1 MSLGRWDAAL
11 EHLGQAERLD
21 PRSSRTPWLR
31 GYALLWL
38 RRYPEALQAYDRGL
52 ALAPGSASLL
62 TGKVMVFL
70 AQGDLAGARAVLD
83 SAPKEVDPAA
93 LVALMTQYYELEW
106 VLEDAQQTLLLRLT
120 PADFDGDRG
129 VWGLVFA
136 RTYALRGDQAR
147 ARAYADSARRSFEEQ
162 LRAAPDNPDRHAF
175 LGLAF
180 AYLGRRRT
188 AIREGQR
195 AMALLPVTK
204 DAYVGPTSSASLRG
218 FIYSSAS
225 LGRRSTRSRRCSRC
239 RTISRRGGFG
249 SIPTSTPCDPIRGSS
264 GCSRRTARIRRRAPR
279 ASEEWPAGE
288 PLPRRDTVPPHKPC
302 RICRT
307 LTPLP
312 CELRGSDRTSPH
324 ARARVPGGVWCQ
336 PAHWA
341 VSSRFPHIRMD
352 LWQRWSRTSPQT
364 LARTRSRPSR

>member
-195 AMALLPVTK
+195 AVALLPVTK
-204 DAYVGPTSSASLRG
+204 DAYVGPDIQRQL
-218 FIYSSAS
+218 
-225 LGRRSTRSRRCSRC
+225 
-239 RTISRRGGFG
+239 
-249 SIPTSTPCDPIRGSS
+249 
-264 GCSRRTARIRRRAPR
+264 ARIYLLV
-279 ASEEWPAGE
+279 GE
-288 PLPRRDTVPPHKPC
+288 PGKALDQIETLLAMPYYLSPGWLRIDPNFDPLRSNPRFQRLLAT
-302 RICRT
+302 
-307 LTPLP
+307 
-312 CELRGSDRTSPH
+312 DR
-324 ARARVPGGVWCQ
+324 
-336 PAHWA
+336 
-341 VSSRFPHIRMD
+341 
-352 LWQRWSRTSPQT
+352 
-364 LARTRSRPSR
+364 